1 MVTKIKG
8 ENLMIFYKENAGYQ
22 SIGLATSHT
31 LQISTS
37 TSSES
42 NKDEGGLW
50 ESQTV
55 NSMNWSIST
64 ENLNCGTNFDT
75 LFRLM
80 TSGEPIQVVF
90 GHKAENQRSLDNLPF
105 WTPDEVGNHPC
116 YLYKG
121 EASISNLQ
129 LNAPSGEN
137 STLTAEFSGIGEL
150 KQIVQGDEE
159 EQPDDTNTGTT
170 NSDTGTTNP

>member
-22 SIGLATSHT
+22 SIALATNHT
-31 LQISTS
+31 LTISTS
-37 TSSES
+37 TSNST

-50 ESQTV
+50 ESQETQ
-55 NSMNWSIST
+55 SMSWSIST
-64 ENLNCGTNFDT
+64 ENLNCGSNFDT

-80 TSGEPIQVVF
+80 TSGQPVQVVF
-90 GHKAENQRSLDNLPF
+90 GHKAESQRSLDTLPY
-105 WTPDEVGNHPC
+105 WTPDEEGNSNM

-121 EASISNLQ
+121 NASISNLQ

-150 KQIVQGDEE
+150 KQIIQGQDEE
-159 EQPDDTNTGTT
+159 EQPDDT
-170 NSDTGTTNP
+170 STGTTNP

>member
-1 MVTKIKG
+1 MVSKIKG

-22 SIGLATSHT
+22 SIAFATNHT
-31 LQISTS
+31 LQINSN
-37 TSSES
+37 TSSDS

-50 ESQTV
+50 ESQEV
-55 NSMNWSIST
+55 QSMNWSIST
-64 ENLNCGTNFDT
+64 ENLNCGSNFDT

-80 TSGEPIQVVF
+80 TSGQPIQVVF
-90 GHKAENQRSLDNLPF
+90 GCKAESQRSLDTLPY
-105 WTPDEVGNHPC
+105 WTPDEVGNSNQ

-121 EASISNLQ
+121 KANISNLQ

-150 KQIVQGDEE
+150 KQIIQGQDED
-159 EQPDDTNTGTT
+159 EQPDDT
-170 NSDTGTTNP
+170 STGTTNP